1 MTTSVGIASRALI
14 GAAIGALAFGSMA
27 QAQELKA
34 INFMSSND
42 GSCSVYPQFGLQAFG
57 YLAKEGYKLNFLSSD
72 TSVPYVAFLAN
83 GDADIAMLDAIETLT
98 ARAQGHD
105 VKVVYET
112 HQFAPE
118 GIVVLADS
126 PIQDLSELKGK
137 TVGLAEQPDE
147 ITTQI
152 ALDTVGLTLDDVTT
166 FVVGNKG
173 PVMASA
179 LRDKTIDAF
188 AGGSSDRAAI
198 EAQGVVFRNITPD
211 AISRNP
217 GNSLVVWGPTMEE
230 KRPMIQAFVKAW
242 AAAQTAGPLDIK
254 ATVAACRTFIP
265 EQFENL
271 EKGTKMVS
279 YSAYTTQLRRTFN
292 AGDLQADVW
301 SSIQPAYIKADVIT
315 AEVDP
320 ATFLD
325 TSFQKG
331 IRELTTEYIK
341 EGIAEWKKANPDQ
354 VIN

>member
-1 MTTSVGIASRALI
+1 MKLVLPLA
-14 GAAIGALAFGSMA
+14 GALSAALAVGSVA
-27 QAQELKA
+27 QAQELKN

-42 GSCSVYPQFGLQAFG
+42 GSCSVYPQFAMQAFG
-57 YLAKEGYKLNFLSSD
+57 FLEKEGYKVNLLSSD

-98 ARAQGHD
+98 ARAQGQD

-126 PIQDLSELKGK
+126 PVQSLADLKGK

-152 ALDTVGLTLDDVTT
+152 ALDSVGLKLDDVTT

-173 PVMASA
+173 PVMAAA

-230 KRPMIQAFVKAW
+230 KRPLIQAFVKAW
-242 AAAQTAGPLDIK
+242 AAAQAAGPLDIK
-254 ATVAACRTFIP
+254 AVVAACRTFIP
-265 EQFENL
+265 EQFEDL
-271 EKGTKMVS
+271 AKGTKMVE
-279 YSAYTTQLRRTFN
+279 YSSYTTQLRRTFN
-292 AGDLQADVW
+292 AGDLQPDVW
-301 SSIQPAYIKADVIT
+301 ASIQPAYIKAGVIT
-315 AEVDP
+315 QEVDP
-320 ATFLD
+320 TTFLD
-325 TSFQKG
+325 TSFQAG
-331 IRELTTEYIK
+331 IREITTESIK
-341 EGIAEWKKANPDQ
+341 EGIAEWKAANPDK